1 MDSCPIYQCI
11 INASDPAKVYQY
23 LNVLGLQNF
32 FNKLKPNK
40 WEMMLPNKKKNENM
54 KISQVKGKAKI
65 TAND

>member
-40 WEMMLPNKKKNENM
+40 WEMMLPNKKKM
-54 KISQVKGKAKI
+54 KI
-65 TAND
+65 